1 MMKTRVLHRID
12 KEVQMEFSKEEKE
25 IISRKIQLYFQ
36 EELDQDIGQF
46 DAGFLLDF
54 FAEEIGPYFY
64 NRGLYDAQA
73 ILESRLENIGEAIY
87 EIEKPTQFLR

>member
-1 MMKTRVLHRID
+1 M
-12 KEVQMEFSKEEKE
+12 SE
-25 IISRKIQLYFQ
+25 ITFTQQERDVICRKIQLYFK
-36 EELDQDIGQF
+36 EELEQEIGQF

-54 FAEEIGPYFY
+54 FAEEIGSFFY

-87 EIEKPTQFLR
+87 EIEKPTQFVR

>member
-1 MMKTRVLHRID
+1 MSEIT
-12 KEVQMEFSKEEKE
+12 FTSEERDV
-25 IISRKIQLYFQ
+25 ICRKIQLYLR
-36 EELDQDIGQF
+36 EELDQEVGQF

-54 FAEEIGPYFY
+54 FAEEIGAFFY

-73 ILESRLENIGEAIY
+73 ILETRLENIAEAIY

>member
-1 MMKTRVLHRID
+1 MAEIEFTR
-12 KEVQMEFSKEEKE
+12 EERDV
-25 IISRKIQLYFQ
+25 ICRKIQLYLK
-36 EELDQDIGQF
+36 EELDQEVGQF

-54 FAEEIGPYFY
+54 FGEEIGPYFY

>member
-1 MMKTRVLHRID
+1 MAEIT
-12 KEVQMEFSKEEKE
+12 FSREERD
-25 IISRKIQLYFQ
+25 IICRKIQLYMR
-36 EELDQDIGQF
+36 EELEQEVGQF

-73 ILESRLENIGEAIY
+73 ILQSRLENIAEAIY
-87 EIEKPTQFLR
+87 EIEKPTQFVR

>member
-1 MMKTRVLHRID
+1 MSDITFTR
-12 KEVQMEFSKEEKE
+12 EERD
-25 IISRKIQLYFQ
+25 IICRKIQLYMR
-36 EELDQDIGQF
+36 EELEQELGQF

-73 ILESRLENIGEAIY
+73 ILETRLENIAEAIY
-87 EIEKPTQFLR
+87 ELEKTTQIVR

>member
-1 MMKTRVLHRID
+1 MSEIEFTR
-12 KEVQMEFSKEEKE
+12 EERDV
-25 IISRKIQLYFQ
+25 ICRKIQLYFK
-36 EELDQDIGQF
+36 EELEQEVGQF

-54 FAEEIGPYFY
+54 FAEEIGAYFY